1 MSPKVL
7 QKEVKDIDTSA
18 KDKVEELMV
27 RHGLSDI
34 PLTDLNKDK
43 AVNDLLVAEVIIT
56 GTLALDR
63 FFAGLNC
70 LGLGD
75 LLRRYPV
82 IKNVIFPSPDQVKVD
97 PETLKRKLQQAKLR
111 TTESCKE
118 DTEQSWNWFLQFIE
132 EAGSCEGA
140 SSFIQYSIY

>member
-1 MSPKVL
+1 MSPKIL

-34 PLTDLNKDK
+34 PRTDLNKDK

-56 GTLALDR
+56 RMLALDR

-75 LLRRYPV
+75 LL
-82 IKNVIFPSPDQVKVD
+82 
-97 PETLKRKLQQAKLR
+97 
-111 TTESCKE
+111 
-118 DTEQSWNWFLQFIE
+118 
-132 EAGSCEGA
+132 
-140 SSFIQYSIY
+140 

>member
-56 GTLALDR
+56 RTLALDR

-70 LGLGD
+70 LGLDIHAFISG
-75 LLRRYPV
+75 Y
-82 IKNVIFPSPDQVKVD
+82 
-97 PETLKRKLQQAKLR
+97 KLV
-111 TTESCKE
+111 T
-118 DTEQSWNWFLQFIE
+118 
-132 EAGSCEGA
+132 
-140 SSFIQYSIY
+140 